1 MQNLIKF
8 HPFIHK
14 ILSGNL
20 ILMTTKDHNSVVNL
34 QKWTRNNSNL
44 DVVKVNAYA
53 KFYQIPSICS
63 QNIEW
68 KLNPNDNQGP

>member
-8 HPFIHK
+8 HPFVHK
-14 ILSGNL
+14 ILRENV
-20 ILMTTKDHNSVVNL
+20 ILMTTKDHNLVVNL
-34 QKWTRNNSNL
+34 QKWMSNNSNL

-53 KFYQIPSICS
+53 KFYQIPWICS

-68 KLNPNDNQGP
+68 K